1 MVRWQNKD
9 EVILIPHYRDY
20 SNYDFNQLWFSKGQL
35 NQMIRNNYKELEQKE
50 NLLIN
55 FGKNWNIYYK
65 YNKYNTLIK
74 ISDPNYYR
82 YKYMNKLGFNITF
95 KQKIDKN
102 SNTIWNQIK
111 NFFCV

>member
-1 MVRWQNKD
+1 MVKWQDKD
-9 EVILIPHYRDY
+9 EIILIPHYSDY

-35 NQMIRNNYKELEQKE
+35 NKMIYNNYKELEQKE

-65 YNKYNTLIK
+65 HNKYNTLIK
-74 ISDPNYYR
+74 ISDHNYYR

-95 KQKIDKN
+95 KPKKDKN
-102 SNTIWNQIK
+102 SNNIWNQIK